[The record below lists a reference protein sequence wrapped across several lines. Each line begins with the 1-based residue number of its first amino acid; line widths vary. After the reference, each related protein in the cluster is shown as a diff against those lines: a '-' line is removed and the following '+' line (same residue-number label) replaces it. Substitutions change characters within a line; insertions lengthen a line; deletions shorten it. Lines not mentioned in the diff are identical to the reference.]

1 MGPLEGSETHRCLPF
16 VVASRGGRGG
26 RCVLEELLGLWLCP
40 AVVAANLEGRRDL
53 EKLLRPLQIP
63 VPNCDDELQLWV
75 LIFMSADKELDQLR
89 RRFRRY
95 VEPHL
100 RCV

>member
-1 MGPLEGSETHRCLPF
+1 MGKPSSESHRCLPF
-16 VVASRGGRGG
+16 VVASRGGR
-26 RCVLEELLGLWLCP
+26 CVLEELLGLCLCP
-40 AVVAANLEGRRDL
+40 AVVAANLEGRRDR
-53 EKLLRPLQIP
+53 EKLLKPLQILM
-63 VPNCDDELQLWV
+63 PNCDDELQLWV

-89 RRFRRY
+89 RRVRRY